1 VPSQLRTRRPNT
13 ITYWLID
20 FVGPACVQFVA
31 IKVMNR
37 KYQAIGVQEL
47 EMLRYLN
54 TQDGGD
60 AARLVRVVSSFTFHG
75 HFCIVMRRLGHS
87 LLRWRQRSMQQAQR
101 EAANRHTRNEAEG
114 ARGGGGGGGESPLPS
129 DLLIPGLRK
138 LCVQVLSSLL
148 FLERNGVVHA
158 DIKPENILSD
168 DVHVS
173 AGPPFRA
180 GGAGRTDVCISPP
193 RRAACHCRRRSR
205 RPTTTAKP
213 PPVPCSRRAAAA
225 PPPPPREA
233 RRKRGTTL
241 GASAWPTSATPS
253 WWKTRACTTTTSRC
267 PIPPTHTP
275 TPFPTPFPTPIRPLR
290 EGGGGGGRHGRGLPR
305 SLTCTCSSLRRTS
318 QVQSLCYR
326 APEVLLGLPFG
337 APIDMWSFGCVVAEL
352 VTGSTL
358 FGGRSRR
365 ELLGKM
371 AALLG
376 PLPRPVFAKA
386 KFFPVFHA
394 EDPGQFV
401 AREAAGGGG
410 ESFLRV
416 H

>member
-1 VPSQLRTRRPNT
+1 VYQSTTPCCLPLQAT
-13 ITYWLID
+13 IT
-20 FVGPACVQFVA
+20 
-31 IKVMNR
+31 
-37 KYQAIGVQEL
+37 
-47 EMLRYLN
+47 
-54 TQDGGD
+54 
-60 AARLVRVVSSFTFHG
+60 AANDHG
-75 HFCIVMRRLGHS
+75 
-87 LLRWRQRSMQQAQR
+87 
-101 EAANRHTRNEAEG
+101 EAAAG
-114 ARGGGGGGGESPLPS
+114 ALLSP
-129 DLLIPGLRK
+129 G
-138 LCVQVLSSLL
+138 SS
-148 FLERNGVVHA
+148 G
-158 DIKPENILSD
+158 
-168 DVHVS
+168 
-173 AGPPFRA
+173 
-180 GGAGRTDVCISPP
+180 
-193 RRAACHCRRRSR
+193 
-205 RPTTTAKP
+205 
-213 PPVPCSRRAAAA
+213 AAAA
-225 PPPPPREA
+225 SEGGQEEAGHHIGRFRLADFGNAILVENASLYYDDFEVPHPPH
-233 RRKRGTTL
+233 
-241 GASAWPTSATPS
+241 
-253 WWKTRACTTTTSRC
+253 
-267 PIPPTHTP
+267 THTNA
-275 TPFPTPFPTPIRPLR
+275 FSNAFSNANSAV
-290 EGGGGGGRHGRGLPR
+290 EGGGGRHGRGLPR